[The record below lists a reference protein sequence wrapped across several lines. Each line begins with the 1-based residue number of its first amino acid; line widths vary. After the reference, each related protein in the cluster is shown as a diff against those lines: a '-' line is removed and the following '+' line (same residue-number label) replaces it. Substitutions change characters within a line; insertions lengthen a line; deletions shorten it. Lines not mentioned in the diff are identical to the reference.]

1 MGEAPCRT
9 STNSGGG
16 IDSNQ
21 QQEEEAEASMAVA
34 PRGSHGDAVK
44 WLCGV
49 GRPAGWASSGGST
62 CASCLVTAIMYI

>member
-21 QQEEEAEASMAVA
+21 QQEEEAEASRAVA

-44 WLCGV
+44 WL
-49 GRPAGWASSGGST
+49 
-62 CASCLVTAIMYI
+62 